1 MIFDNIEVE
10 KEFFQGKKK
19 FISEIEKQINDKC
32 LCSIAFRKI
41 FIILQK
47 YFIINRTSKAK
58 VLLRSFLPNAYI
70 LDDFISP
77 NLKIDNSFFSH
88 QKPFPPYDLF
98 VINYLL
104 SYDHNNFNIQ
114 KELYNLFRYYKECY
128 MFLSSSMNPN
138 EFVYLNDTFE
148 QEKITVKEALNIINN
163 RLCYLIEM
171 LIILYYSMSPNQM
184 ISCFLVSSVKTSEQ
198 NIEIDNFTLSII
210 GRVLLSNG
218 DIDAAEEYFNCVTDD
233 ELKMMNYGFI
243 SFYCCDFVKAEKI
256 FSKINNEI
264 AKINQATCLIYLGQ
278 VEKAHNVMV
287 KVKEMNFALLT
298 YSSINSNYSF
308 ICNTLLEKNEIIE
321 ETFSN
326 FPENNLR
333 NPN

>member
-1 MIFDNIEVE
+1 M
-10 KEFFQGKKK
+10 
-19 FISEIEKQINDKC
+19 
-32 LCSIAFRKI
+32 
-41 FIILQK
+41 
-47 YFIINRTSKAK
+47 
-58 VLLRSFLPNAYI
+58 
-70 LDDFISP
+70 
-77 NLKIDNSFFSH
+77 
-88 QKPFPPYDLF
+88 
-98 VINYLL
+98 
-104 SYDHNNFNIQ
+104 
-114 KELYNLFRYYKECY
+114 
-128 MFLSSSMNPN
+128 
-138 EFVYLNDTFE
+138 
-148 QEKITVKEALNIINN
+148 
-163 RLCYLIEM
+163 
-171 LIILYYSMSPNQM
+171 
-184 ISCFLVSSVKTSEQ
+184 
-198 NIEIDNFTLSII
+198 
-210 GRVLLSNG
+210 
-218 DIDAAEEYFNCVTDD
+218 TDD